1 MKKEACMELFESIQ
15 GILTEILD
23 LEDTE
28 LTPETYLIRD
38 LGAESI
44 DLIEIAVAM
53 SYRFKIQVEDDEA
66 FLKNFR
72 LHLMEA
78 QQKDLK
84 PADYL
89 AEKYPFLSRDRVEEI
104 ISDLE
109 RGPAVKLK
117 DLICYVA
124 YRLHGAPAD
133 ERDPLLPLL
142 SAQVGSRTAAGSR

>member
-1 MKKEACMELFESIQ
+1 MELFESIQ

-89 AEKYPFLSRDRVEEI
+89 AEK
-104 ISDLE
+104 
-109 RGPAVKLK
+109 
-117 DLICYVA
+117 
-124 YRLHGAPAD
+124 
-133 ERDPLLPLL
+133 
-142 SAQVGSRTAAGSR
+142 